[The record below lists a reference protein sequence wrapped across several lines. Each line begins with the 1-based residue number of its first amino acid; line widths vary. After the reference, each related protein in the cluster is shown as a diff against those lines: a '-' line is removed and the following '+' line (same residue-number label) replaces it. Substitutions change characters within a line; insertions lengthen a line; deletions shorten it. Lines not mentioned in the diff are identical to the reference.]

1 MKTTDTLLVF
11 TSFGNYL
18 YIPVHTINDL
28 KWRELGKHVSNLVPL
43 QEDEEIV
50 TALPVSDF
58 NDKKNI
64 ILATSQGMIKST
76 SLADFK
82 LTRYSKATSC
92 MKLKDNDRLIAAFYD
107 TKDEIFIETSKGYGL
122 WFSKEEIP
130 VVGIKAGGVKAITL
144 KDDSVTSILNFN
156 ESDNKYLAIVTDKG
170 TGKRMHLKDFD
181 KTTRARR
188 GLLTIRDVK
197 TNPYHVVAAF
207 FLSPKEEIGLKNGEI
222 TYYKGSDLTI
232 ADRYSTGSTL
242 RKGGVDTAFKV
253 VELNDINNQEEEI
266 EVLEVEDIID
276 IDDNNIVRKERN
288 SAKEKEKELLE
299 QVVNLLRIKNDTL
312 TITKMNKKWLTK
324 YQYVYKLAQI
334 LSIGDTKEL
343 VDTIMHPT
351 FKEIYDYDLERTGL
365 YENLRNKIYEMPIY
379 VFLRI
384 LTYAILY
391 NDPTFFD
398 GVYKIL
404 KYKVQIDSENHFKEI
419 KKNDSYAKKQ
429 LRSLISFMQKISI
442 KFDNKK
448 VFELDRIE
456 RYVKLKNYV
465 NH

>member
-1 MKTTDTLLVF
+1 MK
-11 TSFGNYL
+11 
-18 YIPVHTINDL
+18 
-28 KWRELGKHVSNLVPL
+28 K
-43 QEDEEIV
+43 
-50 TALPVSDF
+50 A
-58 NDKKNI
+58 KNI
-64 ILATSQGMIKST
+64 VKSIGYLFVGMLVALCVYTFVMTDILKKDYANVFGYTYFVVATGSMSGTIEVN
-76 SLADFK
+76 DVVIVK
-82 LTRYSKATSC
+82 LT
-92 MKLKDNDRLIAAFYD
+92 
-107 TKDEIFIETSKGYGL
+107 
-122 WFSKEEIP
+122 
-130 VVGIKAGGVKAITL
+130 
-144 KDDSVTSILNFN
+144 DD
-156 ESDNKYLAIVTDKG
+156 
-170 TGKRMHLKDFD
+170 
-181 KTTRARR
+181 
-188 GLLTIRDVK
+188 
-197 TNPYHVVAAF
+197 
-207 FLSPKEEIGLKNGEI
+207 
-222 TYYKGSDLTI
+222 
-232 ADRYSTGSTL
+232 
-242 RKGGVDTAFKV
+242 
-253 VELNDINNQEEEI
+253 VELNDIITYQGENGEFITHRVVKKIGNQIITQGDVNNTEDEPISKEDIVGKVTMVISPSFVIKLIAVLLIVFILLAFLNFDKLFKKFVVGEEKPTTNTVKGGVPEELFSTTPVAKEEKSTGNTVNIPISEVLQIQKDQELAEVEDEI

-351 FKEIYDYDLERTGL
+351 FKEIYDYDLERAGL